1 MECGLFVIVATRQ
14 LHAVATS
21 GTVEFSAMRA
31 TRGALGTDFCY
42 GCGGDTLWRRHTVAT
57 GTTVVSLSMRE
68 ASGSGTF
75 DWLVV
80 RCGGSAVV
88 VSSLESGASTR

>member
-1 MECGLFVIVATRQ
+1 MLWRR
-14 LHAVATS
+14 AVLGS
-21 GTVEFSAMRA
+21 FSAMRA

-42 GCGGDTLWRRHTVAT
+42 GCGGDTLLQRERRWF
-57 GTTVVSLSMRE
+57 VSLSLRG

-80 RCGGSAVV
+80 RCGGEHTRSVV
-88 VSSLESGASTR
+88 TGGRSGGSTR